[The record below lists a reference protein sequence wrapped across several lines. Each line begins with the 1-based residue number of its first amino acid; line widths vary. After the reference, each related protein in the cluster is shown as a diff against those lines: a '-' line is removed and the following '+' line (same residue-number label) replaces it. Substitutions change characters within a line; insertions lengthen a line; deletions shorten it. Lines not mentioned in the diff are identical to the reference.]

1 MSLISQE
8 NVGMTNRI
16 EKLAMLLL
24 AAMLCIPSLI
34 AKDQTWTGEISD
46 SMCGT
51 EHMMQGSKA
60 DCTKKCVAQG
70 STYALVVGGKVYTLQ
85 SSDKATLDALGSL
98 AGQNA
103 AVVGKADGETITVS
117 SVRASK

>member
-24 AAMLCIPSLI
+24 VAMLCIPSLI

-46 SMCGT
+46 SMCGA

>member
-1 MSLISQE
+1 MSHGID
-8 NVGMTNRI
+8 
-16 EKLAMLLL
+16 KLGILLVAAIL
-24 AAMLCIPSLI
+24 AVPSLA
-34 AKDQTWTGEISD
+34 AKDQSFTGEISD
-46 SMCGT
+46 SMCGA

-98 AGQNA
+98 AGGNA
-103 AVVGKADGETITVS
+103 TVTGKADGETITVS
-117 SVRASK
+117 SVKASK